1 MKIGYQGFTF
11 SIPMM
16 GIIQIE
22 EFVLRAELNDHAH
35 VYFKLLVGSDSFCT
49 SSARWGRDSDRR
61 SGKNAVSG
69 EGSHRIC
76 KKGKRALCGHNRGC
90 FLYL

>member
-35 VYFKLLVGSDSFCT
+35 VYFKLLVEEEEAI
-49 SSARWGRDSDRR
+49 SSVHRLL
-61 SGKNAVSG
+61 AVS
-69 EGSHRIC
+69 
-76 KKGKRALCGHNRGC
+76 
-90 FLYL
+90 

>member
-35 VYFKLLVGSDSFCT
+35 VYFKLLVEE
-49 SSARWGRDSDRR
+49 
-61 SGKNAVSG
+61 AVCENETG
-69 EGSHRIC
+69 NTIV
-76 KKGKRALCGHNRGC
+76 
-90 FLYL
+90 